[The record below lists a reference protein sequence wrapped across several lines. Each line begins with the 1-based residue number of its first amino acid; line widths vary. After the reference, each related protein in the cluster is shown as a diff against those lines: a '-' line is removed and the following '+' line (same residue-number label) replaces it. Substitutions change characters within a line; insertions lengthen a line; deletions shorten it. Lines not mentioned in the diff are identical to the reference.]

1 MLNGKS
7 TRDDANNVDIDGNEI
22 DSVSLHNE
30 ISNFNVKINLF
41 ELTMILFLTFLILKM
56 I

>member
-7 TRDDANNVDIDGNEI
+7 TKEDTNNVDIDGNEI

-30 ISNFNVKINLF
+30 ISNFNVFN
-41 ELTMILFLTFLILKM
+41 FLKKFVF
-56 I
+56 

>member
-30 ISNFNVKINLF
+30 ISNFNVNFIYNFYKLYLVDIFFN
-41 ELTMILFLTFLILKM
+41 I
-56 I
+56 